1 VLNRLCLNRQD
12 ERATRLAQANQILFS
27 APDTRPSLQQAARA
41 LHEAGLLGAYFTT
54 VALSDRGLT
63 IRTAQE
69 LDRIFHTRLAVELR
83 RRAVR
88 EFPAN
93 YLRRFPYWDIPRT
106 FLSRM
111 DVPEHVVDRV
121 HHSSLRALD
130 RHVAR
135 HLNGFAGVYAV
146 NLAAK
151 AAFSAAKQ
159 RRMACIYEVI
169 ALEIRSYIQMLR
181 QEFSVYPSLFPGG
194 TPQTPDAEQHI
205 QRCDAEWALADIV
218 IVNSNLTR
226 DTYAAAGFDIGK
238 VRVIPLGFPPVVAEE
253 PSHPSER
260 SERLHVL
267 WAGNFSVS
275 KGAHYLLA
283 ALKSP
288 ALRKKLR
295 VTVFGKQL
303 LPSDA
308 LAGFE
313 DVIEFHGTI
322 PHTQLFAIYRR
333 ADVLVLPTLSDG
345 FAMVV
350 SEAMSQGLPV
360 ITTEWAGAAQFIT
373 PGENGLVVPARDP
386 QSLAEALASC
396 AARPDQLRAMGAAA
410 RETAL
415 RWQWSDYR
423 NAVAAAVID
432 CLRTQAPRN
441 SPR

>member
-1 VLNRLCLNRQD
+1 M
-12 ERATRLAQANQILFS
+12 AQASKILFS

-41 LHEAGLLGAYFTT
+41 LYEVDLLGAYFTT
-54 VALSDRGLT
+54 VALGESGGT
-63 IRTAQE
+63 IRIAQA
-69 LDRIFHTRLAVELR
+69 LDRIFRTHLAIELR

-93 YLRRFPYWDIPRT
+93 FIRRFPYWDIPRT
-106 FLSRM
+106 LLSRM
-111 DVPEHVVDRV
+111 NVPEHIVDRI
-121 HHSSLRALD
+121 HHSSLRSLD

-135 HLNGFAGVYAV
+135 NLHGFAGVYAV
-146 NLAAK
+146 NLAAQ
-151 AAFSAAKQ
+151 ATFSAAKK

-181 QEFSVYPSLFPGG
+181 QEFDSYPSLFPGG
-194 TPQTPDAEQHI
+194 TPETLDAEQHI
-205 QRCDAEWALADIV
+205 QRCDAEWALADVV
-218 IVNSNLTR
+218 IANSNLTR
-226 DTYAAAGFDIGK
+226 DTYSAAGFDVGK
-238 VRVIPLGFPPVVAEE
+238 VRVIPLGFPPAV
-253 PSHPSER
+253 PDDMFHPPEHSNP
-260 SERLHVL
+260 LYVL

-288 ALRKKLR
+288 ALRKNLH

-303 LPSDA
+303 LPAEA

-313 DVIEFHGTI
+313 DVIEFHGTV

-360 ITTEWAGAAQFIT
+360 ITTEWAGAAQFIAS
-373 PGENGLVVPARDP
+373 GENGIVVPARD
-386 QSLAEALASC
+386 SEALAEALASC
-396 AARPDQLRAMGAAA
+396 AARPERLRAMGGAA
-410 RETAL
+410 RQTAL
-415 RWQWSDYR
+415 QWQWSDYR
-423 NAVAAAVID
+423 NAVARAVAD
-432 CLRTQAPRN
+432 CLQGQAPRN
-441 SPR
+441 AA

>member
-1 VLNRLCLNRQD
+1 MNRLCLNRQD
-12 ERATRLAQANQILFS
+12 ERATRLANKILFS

-41 LHEAGLLGAYFTT
+41 LYEAGLLGAYFTT
-54 VALSDRGLT
+54 VALSDSGAT
-63 IRTAQE
+63 IRTARV

-93 YLRRFPYWDIPRT
+93 FIRRFPYWDIPRT

-111 DVPEHVVDRV
+111 NVPEHVVDRV
-121 HHSSLRALD
+121 HHGSLRALD

-135 HLNGFAGVYAV
+135 HLDGFAGIYAV
-146 NLAAK
+146 NLAAR

-159 RRMACIYEVI
+159 RRIACIYEVI
-169 ALEIRSYIQMLR
+169 ALEIRSYIEMLR
-181 QEFSVYPSLFPGG
+181 REFDAYPSLFPGG
-194 TPQTPDAEQHI
+194 TPQTPDTEQHI
-205 QRCDAEWALADIV
+205 ERCDAEWALADVV

-238 VRVIPLGFPPVVAEE
+238 VRVIPLGFPPVIADELFHPPE
-253 PSHPSER
+253 PSGP
-260 SERLHVL
+260 LHVL

-288 ALRKKLR
+288 ALRKSLR
-295 VTVFGKQL
+295 LTVFGKQL
-303 LPSDA
+303 LPPEA
-308 LAGFE
+308 VAGFE
-313 DVIEFHGTI
+313 EVIEFHGTV

-333 ADVLVLPTLSDG
+333 ADVLILPTLSDG

-373 PGENGLVVPARDP
+373 PAENGLVIPARDP
-386 QSLAEALASC
+386 ESLAEALAAC
-396 AARPDQLRAMGAAA
+396 AARREWVRAMGVAA
-410 RETAL
+410 RQTASQ
-415 RWQWSDYR
+415 WQWSDYR
-423 NAVAAAVID
+423 VAVAAAVID
-432 CLRTQAPRN
+432 CLQAQAMRN
-441 SPR
+441 PPG

>member
-1 VLNRLCLNRQD
+1 LV
-12 ERATRLAQANQILFS
+12 QANKILFS

-54 VALSDRGLT
+54 VALSDGGPM
-63 IRTAQE
+63 IRTAQA
-69 LDRIFHTRLAVELR
+69 LDRILHTRLAVELR

-93 YLRRFPYWDIPRT
+93 YIRRFPYWDIPRT
-106 FLSRM
+106 LLSRM
-111 DVPEHVVDRV
+111 NVPEHIVDRV
-121 HHSSLRALD
+121 HHSSLRSLD

-135 HLNGFAGVYAV
+135 HLDGFAGVYAV
-146 NLAAK
+146 
-151 AAFSAAKQ
+151 KQ

-181 QEFSVYPSLFPGG
+181 QEFDAYPSLFPGG
-194 TPQTPDAEQHI
+194 TPQTPDAAQHI

-238 VRVIPLGFPPVVAEE
+238 VRVIPLGFPPVVPQDLFRPPEHSD
-253 PSHPSER
+253 P
-260 SERLHVL
+260 LHVL

-283 ALKSP
+283 ALRSP

-303 LPSDA
+303 LPPEA

-313 DVIEFHGTI
+313 DVIEFHGTV

-386 QSLAEALASC
+386 ESLAEALESC
-396 AARPDQLRAMGAAA
+396 AARPEWLRAMGVGA
-410 RETAL
+410 RQTAL
-415 RWQWSDYR
+415 RWQWADYR
-423 NAVAAAVID
+423 NAVATAVIE
-432 CLRTQAPRN
+432 CLQAQASRN
-441 SPR
+441 AAC

>member
-1 VLNRLCLNRQD
+1 
-12 ERATRLAQANQILFS
+12 
-27 APDTRPSLQQAARA
+27 
-41 LHEAGLLGAYFTT
+41 LGAYFTT
-54 VALSDRGLT
+54 VALSENGAAV
-63 IRTAQE
+63 RTAQA
-69 LDRIFHTRLAVELR
+69 LDRIFGTRFAAELR

-93 YLRRFPYWDIPRT
+93 FIRRFPYWDIPRT
-106 FLSRM
+106 VLSRM
-111 DVPEHVVDRV
+111 DVPEHFVDRV
-121 HHSSLRALD
+121 HHSSLKALD

-135 HLNGFAGVYAV
+135 HLDGFAGVYAV

-151 AAFSAAKQ
+151 AAFTAAKQ
-159 RRMACIYEVI
+159 RRIACIYEVI

-181 QEFSVYPSLFPGG
+181 QEFEAHPSLFPGG
-194 TPQTPDAEQHI
+194 TPQTPHAEQYV
-205 QRCDAEWALADIV
+205 QRCDEEWALADIV

-226 DTYAAAGFDIGK
+226 DTYAAAGFDVGK
-238 VRVIPLGFPPVVAEE
+238 VRVIPLGFPPVIADE
-253 PSHPSER
+253 PFQPPER
-260 SERLHVL
+260 LQPLHVL

-288 ALRKKLR
+288 ALRKNLR

-303 LPSDA
+303 LPA
-308 LAGFE
+308 EAIAGFE
-313 DVIEFHGTI
+313 DVIEFHGTV

-360 ITTEWAGAAQFIT
+360 ITTDWAGAAQFIV
-373 PGENGLVVPARDP
+373 PGKNGLLVPVRDP
-386 QSLAEALASC
+386 EALAETLSSC
-396 AARPDQLRAMGAAA
+396 AARPEQLRAMGVAA

-423 NAVAAAVID
+423 QTIAAAVID
-432 CLRTQAPRN
+432 CLQAQPVPN
-441 SPR
+441 TC

>member
-1 VLNRLCLNRQD
+1 M
-12 ERATRLAQANQILFS
+12 
-27 APDTRPSLQQAARA
+27 
-41 LHEAGLLGAYFTT
+41 GAYFTT
-54 VALSDRGLT
+54 VALSEGGGA
-63 IRTAQE
+63 IRTAQA
-69 LDRIFHTRLAVELR
+69 LDRIFGTRFAAELR

-88 EFPAN
+88 EFPGHFI
-93 YLRRFPYWDIPRT
+93 RRFPYWDIPRT
-106 FLSRM
+106 LLSRM
-111 DVPEHVVDRV
+111 NIQEHVVDRV

-135 HLNGFAGVYAV
+135 NLDGFAGVYAV

-181 QEFSVYPSLFPGG
+181 REFETHPALFPGG

-205 QRCDAEWALADIV
+205 RRCDAEWALADVV

-226 DTYAAAGFDIGK
+226 DTYAAAGFDTGK
-238 VRVIPLGFPPVVAEE
+238 VRVIPLGFPPVGPEE
-253 PSHPSER
+253 PIQPPEPSKP
-260 SERLHVL
+260 LHVL

-288 ALRKKLR
+288 ALRKNLR

-303 LPSDA
+303 LPAAAIAS
-308 LAGFE
+308 FE
-313 DVIEFHGTI
+313 DVIEFHGTV

-333 ADVLVLPTLSDG
+333 ADLLILPTLSDG

-360 ITTEWAGAAQFIT
+360 ITTDWAGAAQFIA
-373 PGENGLVVPARDP
+373 PGENGLLVPARD
-386 QSLAEALASC
+386 SEALAEALSSC
-396 AARPDQLRAMGAAA
+396 AAHPERLRTMGAAA
-410 RETAL
+410 RQTAL

-423 NAVAAAVID
+423 RAVAASVID
-432 CLRTQAPRN
+432 CLQAQAQRSTPG
-441 SPR
+441 